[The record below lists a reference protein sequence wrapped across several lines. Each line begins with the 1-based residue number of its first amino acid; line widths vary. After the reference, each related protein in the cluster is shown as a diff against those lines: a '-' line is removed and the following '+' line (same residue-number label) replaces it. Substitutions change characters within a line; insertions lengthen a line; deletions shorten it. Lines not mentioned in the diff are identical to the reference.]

1 MDHTSDQQPQGD
13 VQGMRHAVRFC
24 DHIISGGQTGAD
36 RAAALDFA
44 IEHGYPH
51 GGWAPSGRQAEDG
64 VIPLKYQL
72 TELAD
77 GGYLQRNKRNVLDS
91 DGTLIVNLGE
101 LDGGTLT
108 TRGFAQ
114 RLGKPYLLA
123 PIDAGTLQETATLVL
138 GWIGQHSIACLNVA
152 GPRESKRPDIYHA
165 TYELLELVAAE
176 SCKEKGMTDNADET
190 MRPAENG
197 EA

>member
-1 MDHTSDQQPQGD
+1 LARTTDQQPQGNAQD
-13 VQGMRHAVRFC
+13 MLHAIRFC
-24 DHIISGGQTGAD
+24 DQIISGGQTGAD
-36 RAAALDFA
+36 RAALDFA
-44 IEHGYPH
+44 IEHGYAH
-51 GGWAPSGRQAEDG
+51 GGWAPRGRQAEDG

-77 GGYLQRNKRNVLDS
+77 GGYRQRNKRNVQDS

-108 TRGFAQ
+108 TQGFAQ

-123 PIDAGTLQETATLVL
+123 PLDAGTLQETATLVL
-138 GWIGQHSIACLNVA
+138 DWIRQHSIACLNVA
-152 GPRESKRPDIYHA
+152 GPRESKRPGIYRA

-176 SCKEKGMTDNADET
+176 SCKEKGMADSADET
-190 MRPAENG
+190 MHPAEYG
-197 EA
+197 EI

>member
-1 MDHTSDQQPQGD
+1 MACTTDQQPQGD
-13 VQGMRHAVRFC
+13 AQDMLHAVRFC
-24 DHIISGGQTGAD
+24 DQIISGGQTGAD
-36 RAAALDFA
+36 RAALDFA

-51 GGWAPSGRQAEDG
+51 GGWAPRGRQAEDG

-72 TELAD
+72 TELDD
-77 GGYLQRNKRNVLDS
+77 GGYRQRNKRNVLDS

-101 LDGGTLT
+101 LEGGTLT
-108 TRGFAQ
+108 TQGFAQ

-123 PIDAGTLQETATLVL
+123 PLDAGTLQETATLVL
-138 GWIGQHSIACLNVA
+138 GWIRQHSIACLNVA
-152 GPRESKRPDIYHA
+152 GPRESKRPGIYRA

-176 SCKEKGMTDNADET
+176 SCKEKGMADSADET

-197 EA
+197 AA